1 MSSKKIVLQ
10 LTQGQREHM
19 KMLTGLGPA
28 RLTID
33 LATTSPVP
41 FGTPWS
47 TKLASKAVQ
56 LNGDQK
62 EQIRNETGQNYEY
75 LMLSKA
81 NVEKWMKG

>member
-1 MSSKKIVLQ
+1 
-10 LTQGQREHM
+10 M

-33 LATTSPVP
+33 LTSTSPIP

-47 TKLASKAVQ
+47 TKMASKAVH

-62 EQIRNETGQNYEY
+62 EQIRNETGQSYEY
-75 LMLSKA
+75 LLLSRN
-81 NVEKWMKG
+81 NVEKWMKGFVTACENLDRP